1 MPEITINFYGGTQQ
15 VNPSATTAIQNFY
28 GDQFA
33 KEKLKEEA
41 MSQLN
46 LSPEAIKFSKYINK
60 VEDMPRYLSLLSSCE
75 SATDLAQVVMT
86 ILEAEPKVTEE
97 EVVRRRFIETILSL
111 CPKMAENEKGNS
123 IDNIRARIN
132 DALAKRPKKRPSTF
146 K

>member
-1 MPEITINFYGGTQQ
+1 MPDITINFYGGTQQ
-15 VNPSATTAIQNFY
+15 VNPSATTAVQNFY

-46 LSPEAIKFSKYINK
+46 LSPEALKFSTYINK
-60 VEDMPRYLSLLSSCE
+60 VEDMPRYLSLLSPCE
-75 SATDLAQVVMT
+75 SATELAQVVMA
-86 ILEAEPKVTEE
+86 ILEAETKVTEE
-97 EVVRRRFIETILSL
+97 EVVRRRFIECILPL
-111 CPKMAENEKGNS
+111 CPKMAANERGNS

-132 DALAKRPKKRPSTF
+132 DALAKRPKKRPMAS